1 VSSRVSVQ
9 RSLFGISLVLYVASC
24 GSPPSHG
31 TGAGGAGG
39 GPAAGVAGTGAA
51 GTIAGGAGSG
61 GAGTGAAGIGAGGGT
76 AGASAGEAGVTGAG
90 GGTAGVAPTSDG
102 AAGTATTDAGSVSDG
117 PSSDGPAAAGCS
129 APGAI
134 CWDFE
139 SGALPTGWTP
149 YRNEFNGTLLVDD
162 TMAHGGKYALHAKDL
177 QGNTEGKDGGPK
189 KTIRFNL
196 PTTFG
201 PTLWGRVFMYTT
213 PAAPMSHAGFFNAR
227 YPRPG
232 AAAADV
238 TNIAK
243 LDWYEVASSTM
254 TYVSIYHPPEPPGT
268 PEWVLQSSTPL
279 VIDKWVC
286 VEWLF
291 DAKNGTASEGAD
303 PRVWLDGVE
312 IAWSPPFVSPTGAM
326 RPTHEKATTFSVLE
340 AGVYLYQGLSTAT
353 NWWLD
358 DLAVS
363 PQRVGCD

>member
-1 VSSRVSVQ
+1 MQRLQQSFVGVWLVLAVAACSSTPSSRTGLAGAGGAQS
-9 RSLFGISLVLYVASC
+9 SGAA
-24 GSPPSHG
+24 G
-31 TGAGGAGG
+31 TGAGTMA
-39 GPAAGVAGTGAA
+39 
-51 GTIAGGAGSG
+51 G
-61 GAGTGAAGIGAGGGT
+61 GAGTGAAGTGVAGTTAGGAGT
-76 AGASAGEAGVTGAG
+76 
-90 GGTAGVAPTSDG
+90 G
-102 AAGTATTDAGSVSDG
+102 AAGTNAAGTSGAAGVASVTDGGAGVAATDGGTSPDGNPPDASAG
-117 PSSDGPAAAGCS
+117 AGCS

-139 SGALPTGWTP
+139 EGKLPTGWTP
-149 YRNEFNGTLLVDD
+149 YRNEFTGTLLVDK
-162 TMAHGGKYALHAKDL
+162 TMAHRGQYALHAKDL

-189 KTIRFNL
+189 KTMRFAL

-201 PTLWGRVFMYTT
+201 PTLWGRAFMYTT

-232 AAAADV
+232 AAPADL

-254 TYVSIYHPPEPPGT
+254 NYVSIYHPPEPPGT

-291 DAKNGTASEGAD
+291 DAKNGTAAEGAD
-303 PRVWLDGVE
+303 PRVWLDGIE
-312 IAWSPPFVSPTGAM
+312 IIWSPPFVPPPGGT
-326 RPTHEKATTFSVLE
+326 RPPHEKATTFSVLE
-340 AGVYLYQGLSTAT
+340 AGVYLYQGLSTPT
-353 NWWLD
+353 NWWID